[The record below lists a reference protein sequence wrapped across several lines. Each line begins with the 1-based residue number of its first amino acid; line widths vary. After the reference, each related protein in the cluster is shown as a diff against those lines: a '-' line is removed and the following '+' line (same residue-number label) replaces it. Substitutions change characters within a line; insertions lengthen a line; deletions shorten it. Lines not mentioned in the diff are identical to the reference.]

1 MKLFITFTQTHFI
14 TLELALPFHLIIF
27 FFFSFSQVMQVIRA
41 NYETLKLKLEDSLDK
56 YEPFS
61 ENPKEAS
68 FFRSL
73 LRLVVSDFKNG
84 PNMLLNPI
92 QILSQ
97 ITGHSNPSILTTS
110 ITTNNNNNSNSN
122 TNIKPSA
129 SWFS

>member
-27 FFFSFSQVMQVIRA
+27 FFSFSQVMEVIRA

-84 PNMLLNPI
+84 PNMILNPI

-97 ITGHSNPSILTTS
+97 ITGHSNPSIVTTS
-110 ITTNNNNNSNSN
+110 ITTNN
-122 TNIKPSA
+122 
-129 SWFS
+129 